1 MDAVGFLG
9 LVFAWYV
16 ENKSTSLYTN
26 SKYVIWI
33 DMSPM
38 YNWLKVDIVVLPA
51 CLLEHDAARVMAPT
65 ANEIEGYKENS
76 NNKKVSKNT

>member
-1 MDAVGFLG
+1 
-9 LVFAWYV
+9 
-16 ENKSTSLYTN
+16 
-26 SKYVIWI
+26 
-33 DMSPM
+33 MSPM